1 MPLVMLRLLEATV
14 ADVAF
19 PEDHDY
25 ELSTVQKRE
34 HSVHGWAGM
43 D

>member
-14 ADVAF
+14 ANIAF

-25 ELSTVQKRE
+25 DYRRSGRE
-34 HSVHGWAGM
+34 SIPHGAEGTE
-43 D
+43 